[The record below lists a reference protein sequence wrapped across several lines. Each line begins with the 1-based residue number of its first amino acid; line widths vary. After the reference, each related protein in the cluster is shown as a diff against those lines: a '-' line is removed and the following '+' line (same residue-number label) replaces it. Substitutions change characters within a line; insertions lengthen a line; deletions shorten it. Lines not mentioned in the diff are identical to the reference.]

1 MKRPLRILY
10 AAGPGNV
17 IRTFEHWKAGRDDPS
32 QVAVTYSGQFY
43 DVARDLDAR
52 AMVVATNV
60 ERRKLRDGNF
70 RIEHRPFPAWARGGA
85 LYHLSRVWYA
95 MRLVMTSIAGGA
107 DVAVVSTCDHW
118 WLLRPLRWMGMKV
131 VPSLHCVLRSRA
143 RKDPVSWLERR
154 NIKFLAESEVVM
166 AVSHDIA
173 EQLRSLAGDQSVNV
187 RVFTPWYRA
196 QSFEG
201 LPTPPEPRKPFRV
214 FYAGRIERKKG
225 VFDLLAMA
233 KRFAEAGRTE
243 IEFDICGDGGALA
256 QLREDA
262 KAAGVAARFR
272 CHGHLEKPQMR
283 EMYGRSHVVI
293 VPTTTEFVEGF
304 NKVVAE
310 AVLAGRPVVTSS
322 VCPALSYVRDAVV
335 EVPPD
340 DVQAYGDAILSLCD
354 DAALY
359 DAKRRGC
366 ELAKAQFCDASRSW
380 AATLKSVLAGLG
392 LVEAPAANAGSAPVM
407 PIEPKRVPAA
417 VPVRAKGVAS

>member
-1 MKRPLRILY
+1 
-10 AAGPGNV
+10 
-17 IRTFEHWKAGRDDPS
+17 
-32 QVAVTYSGQFY
+32 VAVTYSGQFY

-52 AMVVATNV
+52 AIVIASNV

-85 LYHLSRVWYA
+85 LYHLTRIGYA
-95 MRLVMTSIAGGA
+95 LRLVMTSLFNGV

-118 WLLRPLRWMGMKV
+118 WLLRPLRWMGVKV

-154 NIKFLAESEVVM
+154 NIKFLSESEVVM

-173 EQLRSLAGDQSVNV
+173 EQLRSLAGDDRVHV

-201 LPTPPEPRKPFRV
+201 VPTPPEPRKPFRV

-225 VFDLLAMA
+225 VFDLLAIA
-233 KRFAEAGRTE
+233 KRFADAGRAE
-243 IEFDICGDGGALA
+243 IEFDLCGDGAALA

-262 KAAGVAARFR
+262 VAAGLAASFR

-283 EMYGRSHVVI
+283 EMYGQSHVVI

-354 DAALY
+354 DADLY
-359 DAKRRGC
+359 NAKRRGC
-366 ELAKAQFCDASRSW
+366 EMARAQFYDGSRSW
-380 AATLKSVLAGLG
+380 AATLKNALAAIGLIESP
-392 LVEAPAANAGSAPVM
+392 VTAAASAQVVT
-407 PIEPKRVPAA
+407 IEPPRMIAPTTLNSG
-417 VPVRAKGVAS
+417 PTPKGMMP